1 MENTDLVLVNR
12 DTKTYQQPV
21 GEIMAKLE
29 DTDLLLVNRDVQTYT
44 ITGAEFK
51 SSITP
56 DPIAPDSSDIA
67 ISPTVPG
74 SGTVVDPYVLRVVE
88 VFGPGN
94 SGETV
99 EVITISNQVPEAP
112 VIWDVR
118 SSTPTSSAF
127 LQPTGEVDSEGSWS
141 GKFVYADLP
150 VTVADQERT
159 GILQIGSIYFKW
171 VVEHY
176 LNSGTAPEIESVTVT
191 KITSNSGRFT
201 DNDFRIQLAMSEE
214 GNPSPEKEVVLRFD
228 GVSSFYEY
236 TGPVQTYNLGA
247 HILNFNDNP
256 DGWDN
261 FEVGDVIR
269 SAENVVANYG
279 APSNITENIDREGW
293 GHRLITDGTIP
304 SPGNNSSAFS
314 WTIPQ
319 GANYMSVICIGG
331 GGGSPGAAQMYG
343 GNGPPYNVSGGGGGG
358 GTAYHNSVT
367 VFPGQT
373 VSGQVGKGSNSFTN
387 TYPFTKG
394 GDSYL
399 DYLENVNSE
408 TVVRLLAEGGNNGN
422 SISLQSNDGWSSSAS
437 GGNGGSVAAPA
448 GATGYSGGQG
458 GSSSI
463 YAGATTDNTVNYS
476 FSGGGGGGA
485 GGATGSGG
493 NGGNAPTTSRP
504 DTGSP
509 RIVGGGYGGNYRLDS
524 QQPAV
529 NGGGSGNSGGNGGQ
543 QVGSYGGGGGGSGGL
558 QWQGGGNGSVVHTA
572 GGSAGGGGGG
582 HGTYQNGGYG
592 GAVLIVTSKNNDRTF
607 PNNYLPL
614 AVANYEYTI
623 TFDSATFQPLKDFA
637 KVNDTLNQPATGSSG
652 TITNINQGSN
662 QITVDCGASPR
673 NWNTTG
679 DCTVSSVATG
689 EISQITSEAGN
700 YSFFLTNDNER
711 WLPGAMIQGPN
722 RVNGSIPVYGLL
734 SDDGE
739 TVTEL
744 SLSSATYPFK
754 NQDLLY
760 FDIKFPSLM
769 EDGET
774 PDTNLPYG
782 SALVAEVT
790 STNSQGSDTD
800 ENPGAQPTM
809 AVLNFNAD
817 KSVVRMSQA
826 EERELFLN
834 AATFQTRKYEYK
846 RTQLVADLQAAG
858 YTQNEITS
866 KLGN

>member
-1 MENTDLVLVNR
+1 MENSDLVLVNR

-21 GEIMAKLE
+21 GELMAKLE

-94 SGETV
+94 SAETV

-112 VIWDVR
+112 VIWDVG

-127 LQPTGEVDSEGSWS
+127 LQPTGEVDSEGRWS

-150 VTVADQERT
+150 VTVADQVRT

-236 TGPVQTYNLGA
+236 TGPVQTYNVGA

-261 FEVGDVIR
+261 FEVGDDIR
-269 SAENVVANYG
+269 SSETLVANYG
-279 APSNITENIDREGW
+279 APSNVNETIEREGW
-293 GHRLITDGTIP
+293 GHRFITDGTIP
-304 SPGNNSSAFS
+304 SAGNNSSAFG
-314 WTIPQ
+314 WTIPE

-331 GGGSPGAAQMYG
+331 GGGSPGAMQNY
-343 GNGPPYNVSGGGGGG
+343 NSFGPPYNVSGGGGGA

-367 VFPGQT
+367 VNPRQT
-373 VSGQVGKGSNSFTN
+373 VSGQVGKGANSFTN
-387 TYPFTKG
+387 VFPFSKG

-399 DYLENVNSE
+399 DYLENKDSE
-408 TVVRLLAEGGNNGN
+408 NVVRLFAEGGNNGS
-422 SISLQSNDGWSSSAS
+422 SIDLQSNDGWSSMA
-437 GGNGGSVAAPA
+437 
-448 GATGYSGGQG
+448 SGGQG
-458 GSSSI
+458 GSVLVPSGATGYTGGKGGSSTI
-463 YAGATTDNTVNYS
+463 YTGATTDNTVNYR
-476 FSGGGGGGA
+476 FAGGGGGGVA
-485 GGATGSGG
+485 GATGSGG
-493 NGGNAPTTSRP
+493 NGANAPTVSRP
-504 DTGSP
+504 NPGSP
-509 RIVGGGYGGNYRLDS
+509 EIGGGGYGGNYILDS
-524 QQPAV
+524 QMAATN
-529 NGGGSGNSGGNGGQ
+529 NGGSSNFGGNAGQ
-543 QVGSYGGGGGGSGGL
+543 QVSSYGGGGGGSGGT
-558 QWQGGGNGSVVHTA
+558 GGQSGDNGMVTGGA
-572 GGSAGGGGGG
+572 GKAGGGGGARG
-582 HGTYQNGGYG
+582 SQQNGGYG

-637 KVNDTLNQPATGSSG
+637 KVNDTLSQTATGSSG

-662 QITVDCGASPR
+662 QITVDTGANPK
-673 NWNTTG
+673 NWNTTD
-679 DCTVSSVATG
+679 DCKVSAVATG
-689 EISQITSEAGN
+689 QISQITSEAGN
-700 YSFFLTNDNER
+700 YSFFITNDNER

-734 SDDGE
+734 SADGE

-790 STNSQGSDTD
+790 ATNSQGSDTD

-826 EERELFLN
+826 EEKELFLN

>member
-21 GEIMAKLE
+21 GELMAKLE

-56 DPIAPDSSDIA
+56 DPITPDSSDIA

-74 SGTVVDPYVLRVVE
+74 SGTVVDPYVLKVVE

-112 VIWDVR
+112 VIWDVG

-127 LQPTGEVDSEGSWS
+127 LQPTGEVDSAGSWS

-150 VTVADQERT
+150 VTVADQVRT

-201 DNDFRIQLAMSEE
+201 DNDFRIQLAMSEA
-214 GNPSPEKEVVLRFD
+214 GNPSPDKEVVLRFD

-261 FEVGDVIR
+261 FEVGDAIR

-279 APSNITENIDREGW
+279 APSNVTETIEREGW
-293 GHRLITDGTIP
+293 GHRLIKDANIP
-304 SPGNNSSAFS
+304 SAGNNSSAFG
-314 WTIPQ
+314 WTIPE

-331 GGGSPGAAQMYG
+331 GGGSPGAMQNYSSF
-343 GNGPPYNVSGGGGGG
+343 GPPYNVSGGGGGA

-367 VFPGQT
+367 VNPRQT

-387 TYPFTKG
+387 TFPFSKG

-399 DYLENVNSE
+399 DYLENKDSE
-408 TVVRLLAEGGNNGN
+408 TVVRLLAQGGNNGS
-422 SISLQSNDGWSSSAS
+422 SIDLQSNDGWSSMA
-437 GGNGGSVAAPA
+437 
-448 GATGYSGGQG
+448 SGGQG
-458 GSSSI
+458 GGSSVPSGATGYTGGKGGSSTI
-463 YAGATTDNTVNYS
+463 YTGATTDNTVNYR
-476 FSGGGGGGA
+476 FAGGGGGGVA
-485 GGATGSGG
+485 GATGSGG
-493 NGGNAPTTSRP
+493 NGGNAPTVSRP
-504 DTGSP
+504 NPGSP
-509 RIVGGGYGGNYRLDS
+509 EIGGGGYGGNYILDS
-524 QQPAV
+524 QMAATN
-529 NGGGSGNSGGNGGQ
+529 NGGSSNFGGNAGQ
-543 QVGSYGGGGGGSGGL
+543 QVISYGGGGGGSGGT
-558 QWQGGGNGSVVHTA
+558 GGQSGDNGKLE
-572 GGSAGGGGGG
+572 GGSGKAGGGGGARG
-582 HGTYQNGGYG
+582 SQQNGGYG

-637 KVNDTLNQPATGSSG
+637 KVNDTLSQTATGSSG
-652 TITNINQGSN
+652 KITNINQGSN
-662 QITVDCGASPR
+662 QITVDSGGSPN
-673 NWNTTG
+673 NWNTTD
-679 DCTVSSVATG
+679 DCKVSAVATG
-689 EISQITSEAGN
+689 QISQITSEAGN

-734 SDDGE
+734 SNDGE

-754 NQDLLY
+754 NQGLLY

-790 STNSQGSDTD
+790 ATNSQGSDTD
-800 ENPGAQPTM
+800 ENSGAQPTM

-826 EERELFLN
+826 EEKELFLN